1 MFRMQ
6 TMSDEKDVECNS
18 CGGTGGTETD
28 DGDWYDCDECDGTGF
43 VTIRTYLG
51 VSLDEDYEDKV

>member
-1 MFRMQ
+1 
-6 TMSDEKDVECNS
+6 MSDEKDVECKS

-28 DGDWYDCDECDGTGF
+28 DGDWYDCDECDGTGV